1 MLKEKWTESEIK
13 ALPKGEHDYFE
24 RKSGDLVEQTFF
36 RDKMSIAVS
45 ALANSGGGH
54 IVLGVRD
61 DGTFDGVAPSK
72 NKTSTREFLEQIIPN
87 LVDYPLATFRVHEV
101 IPDEKTEI
109 PQGKIIIVIDIG
121 DSPHAPH
128 QTKHNKTYYYR
139 PGGKSEPAPHFF
151 LEALRNRAI
160 APILEARPLGVQTLL
175 AHTHEDGLFL
185 QLQVVFE
192 AANKGKSIANKW
204 GVIFECENKC
214 LTENGIFRTNN
225 FPEGGVR
232 FLMDNMFSNNKPLF
246 PTLVDTAFT
255 VFGLNITPSKLTAE
269 SIQCAIDDILLNNPA
284 IAYSVV
290 CENGRHDSHVLNAD
304 FLQRWLTS
312 KNVLW
317 ALADSS
323 NPYSLYGGYG
333 LYCENLHQTEASD
346 SFVNFSCHIRNK
358 SSNNYRDLRLI
369 IYFKNNKNQ
378 TIGSE
383 RIMIDFLPSGHVV
396 YKDFS
401 VRRNIVMG
409 MITCHF
415 CFMGQD
421 SIHNSHF
428 HTLLPESV

>member
-24 RKSGDLVEQTFF
+24 RKSGDLIEQTFF

-54 IVLGVRD
+54 ILLGVRD
-61 DGTFDGVAPSK
+61 DGTFDGVPPTRK
-72 NKTSTREFLEQIIPN
+72 NTPTREFLEQIIPN

-101 IPDEKTEI
+101 IPSEETEI

-160 APILEARPLGVQTLL
+160 APVLEAHPLGVQTLL
-175 AHTHEDGLFL
+175 AHTHDDGLFL

-192 AANKGKSIANKW
+192 VANKGKNIANRW
-204 GVIFECENKC
+204 GVFFECENKD
-214 LTENGIFRTNN
+214 LIQNGVFRTNN
-225 FPEGGVR
+225 FPEGSIR
-232 FLMDNMFSNNKPLF
+232 FNIDSLFANNKPLF
-246 PTLVDTAFT
+246 PTLVDTTFT
-255 VFGLNITPSKLTAE
+255 VFGLNIKPDKLDAE
-269 SIQCAIDDILLNNPA
+269 NIQHAINSILHNNLAIM
-284 IAYSVV
+284 YSVV
-290 CENGRHDSHVLNAD
+290 GENGRHDSYVLDAN

-317 ALADSS
+317 ALANSDNSR
-323 NPYSLYGGYG
+323 SLYGGYG
-333 LYCENLHQTEASD
+333 LYCENLSITGKGST
-346 SFVNFSCHIRNK
+346 FVDFNCHIRNE
-358 SSNNYRDLRLI
+358 SSNDYRGLQLVFYFRNHKNRI
-369 IYFKNNKNQ
+369 IGAE
-378 TIGSE
+378 TIT
-383 RIMIDFLPSGHVV
+383 IDFLPSGHALPQ
-396 YKDFS
+396 DFS
-401 VRRNIVMG
+401 ARTNIIKG
-409 MITCHF
+409 ATSYHF

-421 SIHNSHF
+421 SKHSPHYY
-428 HTLLPESV
+428 TLLPEPI